1 MSCRLMDWDGRKK
14 KNPVEISV
22 KKKVFTLKKKKKKE
36 KKKEDAAVERSV
48 NIKMEA
54 GNHVGFFLVLRGRTR
69 FDKSKMN
76 DGLVNASLGW

>member
-1 MSCRLMDWDGRKK
+1 MRRPKKEKPGRNLGKK
-14 KNPVEISV
+14 KSFYVEEEE
-22 KKKVFTLKKKKKKE
+22 KKE

>member
-22 KKKVFTLKKKKKKE
+22 KKKKSFYVEEEEKKE

-54 GNHVGFFLVLRGRTR
+54 GNHVGFFFGFAGTDPFWQVEDERWAR
-69 FDKSKMN
+69 
-76 DGLVNASLGW
+76 